1 MVKTID
7 EYEKDI
13 SDVVDRVKF
22 TQVNPKLFEFKSG
35 VGEWDLSNVQK
46 FNFFVG
52 ENNSGKSR
60 VLREIFGEDFGFW
73 DINSDLLS
81 VDDLLDRIVC
91 TDFKQ
96 QLRAQNFSYLGPEDI
111 VPVILEM
118 KKSPPPAGVFDIAD
132 QIYERATRGHGTT
145 STRDRDLIY
154 SALFQPLSSADPTL
168 SEKTEYLGNFSRKYT
183 CKVYIPTLRTL
194 RHISDEDLY
203 LSRTAKDYFKNSDL
217 NSDAI
222 FTGHNIA
229 EDLKQQLLGTHKQR
243 KKVREFEQFLSEQF
257 FYGADIALTPRI
269 DDNVVWFKE
278 GDKDEHPIYDL
289 GDGIQAII
297 ILTYKVFMA
306 EHPTIF
312 FIEEPEKYL
321 HAGMQRTLV
330 EALASVPHHMFFMT
344 THSNHFLDLALE
356 RDDVATHQVS
366 QHEGKTLTR
375 SATELNDL
383 LDELGVR
390 ASSVL
395 LANCSIWVEGV
406 TDKLYLRAYMSK
418 YLIEL
423 EDKGTEPDRVNR
435 LKSHIENLHYVFVE
449 YQGSNITHWAFNHEE
464 SDLEKTSA
472 YLLNNKIFL
481 LADGDIDQK
490 GDRTENLSSWL
501 GKQFYQLE
509 LKEIEN
515 YIPLEVMKKTAE
527 LRLNVMNQRKGCSL
541 NFDSFTQGSYAK
553 KTVGIGRYLE
563 LCVEKPK
570 GLEKSFFEEI
580 GKSKTGTIR
589 DKVAFCKEAVRYMN
603 SHPEEWM
610 LTDELTELCDKLWH
624 HVEKSN

>member
-1 MVKTID
+1 MARTI
-7 EYEKDI
+7 EEHKADI
-13 SDVVDRVKF
+13 SDVIDRVKLANSGDF
-22 TQVNPKLFEFKSG
+22 AFESG
-35 VGEWDLSNVQK
+35 EGEWSLSGVQK

-52 ENNSGKSR
+52 ANNSGKSR
-60 VLREIFGEDFGFW
+60 VLRYVLDTSSTWSID
-73 DINSDLLS
+73 SDLMP
-81 VDDLLDRIVC
+81 VRKIV
-91 TDFKQ
+91 
-96 QLRAQNFSYLGPEDI
+96 EDI
-111 VPVILEM
+111 ELEM
-118 KKSPPPAGVFDIAD
+118 LAHLGFRYSNNRSALHRALVQAKANPPAVSLDKLDIQLANSAT
-132 QIYERATRGHGTT
+132 ERVSGDNIESHAKE
-145 STRDRDLIY
+145 LISRY
-154 SALFQPLSSADPTL
+154 VD
-168 SEKTEYLGNFSRKYT
+168 SEKLGYICSTVANAYGAPI
-183 CKVYIPTLRTL
+183 YIPTLRTL
-194 RHISDEDLY
+194 RHISDIDHYKE
-203 LSRTAKDYFKNSDL
+203 RTNRDYFGKFKDEYTEGL
-217 NSDAI
+217 I
-222 FTGHNIA
+222 FTGHDIG
-229 EDLKQQLLGTHKQR
+229 EDLKKHLLGTHQER
-243 KKVREFEQFLSEQF
+243 EKVRKFEQFLSEQF

-278 GDKDEHPIYDL
+278 GGKDEYPIYDL

-366 QHEGKTLTR
+366 QHKGKTLTR